1 MTKIKKEKIKPE
13 RKDRFFLVNLFFLI
27 WCCYGNKDISTNNW

>member
-13 RKDRFFLVNLFFLI
+13 RKDRFFSGKSFFLNLMLL
-27 WCCYGNKDISTNNW
+27 W

>member
-27 WCCYGNKDISTNNW
+27 